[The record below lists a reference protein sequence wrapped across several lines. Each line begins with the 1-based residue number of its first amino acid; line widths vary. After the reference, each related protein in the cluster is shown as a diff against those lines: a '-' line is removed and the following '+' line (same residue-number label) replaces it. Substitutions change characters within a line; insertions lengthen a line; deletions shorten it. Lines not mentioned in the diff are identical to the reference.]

1 VPWKVGA
8 NLSRLVF
15 SSGDAFVWAKGAA
28 RPEPGDILY
37 LAPPEHVCILER
49 LDEENGRIA
58 TFDYGLW
65 DQATNKP
72 AGRARESTFAVSGGA
87 LRVGAR
93 VLRGW
98 LDLARLPGLLAR

>member
-1 VPWKVGA
+1 M

-15 SSGDAFVWAKGAA
+15 ATGDAFVWAKRDL
-28 RPEPGDILY
+28 RPRPGDILC
-37 LAPPEHVCILER
+37 LAPPEHVCVLER
-49 LDEENGRIA
+49 LDEEHGRIA

-65 DQATNKP
+65 DNTVNRP
-72 AGRARESTFAVSGGA
+72 AGRARETSFGVGATA